1 MGKDDKP
8 DFFDSCSEYEPT
20 DDETSSSCLESEQET
35 SSEEGNLTPT
45 KRQLPDEELGDDTE
59 EEEYD
64 EEPSVSNI
72 IKLLD
77 LAAGDAIRQREI
89 PVSFCPPYHVSKKI
103 KIEREKVDNLLRN
116 SDEGSLS
123 LSDRVLNSN
132 LPLNVK
138 AILIRKIEDPNLCSS
153 DKSKVLTWATT
164 VMSLP
169 LGTITPLPVSNKS
182 SQKDIN
188 AFLVNARKILD
199 DTVYGMNSTKEELL
213 DFLTKFITNPD
224 SRGTVLGLHGE
235 KGLGKSRI
243 CLALSKILSLPFFQ
257 ISCGGLTDASVLLGH
272 DSTYV
277 GSKCGR
283 IAQNLK
289 KCAAMNPIICFDEI
303 DKLGNESGKAGEVY
317 GVLTHLLDETQNH
330 IFQDLYLDEVTLD
343 LSKALFVAT
352 FNDKTKI
359 DPIVLNRIK
368 VVNVSPLMMNEK
380 INIVKKFI
388 IPEFNTSNNLQ
399 IAIKDSLIEYIIS
412 RKTETES
419 GMRNIRKNFETL
431 FSRINTIKVLETCEN
446 SKEIHKDFSYT
457 GISIAYDE
465 SNAIVI
471 TKNMVDSIIK
481 TNTEDKTW
489 MSMYV

>member
-8 DFFDSCSEYEPT
+8 DFFDSCSEYEPS
-20 DDETSSSCLESEQET
+20 DDESSSRTETEETSSD
-35 SSEEGNLTPT
+35 EGTVTPV
-45 KRQLPDEELGDDTE
+45 KRSLPDEALTE
-59 EEEYD
+59 ESEEEYSE

-103 KIEREKVDNLLRN
+103 KLEREKVDNLLKN

-164 VMSLP
+164 IMSLP
-169 LGTITPLPVSNKS
+169 LGTVKPLPVGNKS
-182 SQKDIN
+182 SQSDIN

-199 DTVYGMNSTKEELL
+199 ETVYGMNSMKEEIL
-213 DFLTKFITNPD
+213 DFLTRFITNTD
-224 SRGTVLGLHGE
+224 SKGTVLGLCGE
-235 KGLGKSRI
+235 KGLGKTRI

-257 ISCGGLTDASVLLGH
+257 ISCGGLTDASVLIGH

-289 KCAAMNPIICFDEI
+289 KCAAMNPIICLDEI
-303 DKLGNESGKAGEVY
+303 DKLGNQEGKAGEVY

-368 VVNVSPLMMNEK
+368 VVNISPLMMNEK

-388 IPEFNTSNNLQ
+388 IPEFNTANNLQ

-431 FSRINTIKVLETCEN
+431 FSRINTIKVLESCEN
-446 SKEIHKDFSYT
+446 RKEIHKDFSYT

-465 SNAIVI
+465 SKAIVI

-481 TNTEDKTW
+481 GDIDSKPW
-489 MSMYV
+489 MSLYI

>member
-8 DFFDSCSEYEPT
+8 DFFDSCSEYEPS
-20 DDETSSSCLESEQET
+20 DDESSSRTETEETSSD
-35 SSEEGNLTPT
+35 EGTVTPV
-45 KRQLPDEELGDDTE
+45 KRSLPDEALTE
-59 EEEYD
+59 ESEEEYSE

-103 KIEREKVDNLLRN
+103 KLEREKVDNLLKN

-164 VMSLP
+164 IMSLP
-169 LGTITPLPVSNKS
+169 LGTVKPLPVGNKS
-182 SQKDIN
+182 SQSDIN

-199 DTVYGMNSTKEELL
+199 ETVYGMNSMKEEIL
-213 DFLTKFITNPD
+213 DFLTRFITNTD
-224 SRGTVLGLHGE
+224 SKGTVLGLCGE
-235 KGLGKSRI
+235 KGLGKTRI

-257 ISCGGLTDASVLLGH
+257 ISCGGLTDASVLIGH

-289 KCAAMNPIICFDEI
+289 KCAAMNPIICLDEI
-303 DKLGNESGKAGEVY
+303 DKLGNQEGKAGEVY

-388 IPEFNTSNNLQ
+388 IPEFNTANNLQ

-431 FSRINTIKVLETCEN
+431 FSRINTIKVLESCEN
-446 SKEIHKDFSYT
+446 RKEIHKDFSYT

-465 SNAIVI
+465 SKAIVI

-481 TNTEDKTW
+481 GDIDSKPW
-489 MSMYV
+489 MSLYI